1 MDIEELQ
8 KKREEFREKIRE
20 AKEERERLNETT
32 KELRKKRDE
41 INAEIERYRKEGIR
55 HREKRDEINKQVA
68 RAKKKRRE
76 LNKEYEIL
84 RKEISILKKKYLPE
98 KPPLDVLIKKR
109 DELEFIQMTRQLSK
123 KEEEELVE
131 ELSKLEREIRK
142 REKILEQHPILKE
155 KMEKEQLLKMKGDK
169 EHQKVKELAERAQNE
184 HLEMIECFNK
194 SRKLFREIKKIQK
207 EYILNKLDADKAHKR
222 LVSYI
227 KEIRKIEEQID
238 ELRRKEKAAKIKI
251 ERDVIQKKADEV
263 YERFKKGEKL
273 STEDLMLLQKA
284 GLI

>member
-1 MDIEELQ
+1 MDVEDLQ
-8 KKREEFREKIRE
+8 KKREELREKIGK
-20 AKEERERLNETT
+20 AKEIREKLNERT
-32 KELRKKRDE
+32 KELRRQRDE
-41 INAEIERYRKEGIR
+41 INAEIERDRKEGSH

-76 LNKEYEIL
+76 LNKEYENL
-84 RKEISILKKKYLPE
+84 KKEIIALKRKYLPG
-98 KPPLDVLIKKR
+98 KPSIDVLIKKR
-109 DELEFIQMTRQLSK
+109 DEVEFRQMTHQLSK
-123 KEEEELVE
+123 REEEELVE
-131 ELSKLEREIRK
+131 ELSHLGKEIRK
-142 REKILEQHPILKE
+142 REKILEEYPFLRE

-169 EHQKVKELAERAQNE
+169 EHQRVRELAEKAQEE

-194 SRKLFREIKKIQK
+194 PHGLYKKIKKIQR
-207 EYILNKLDADKAHKR
+207 EYILTKLDADKAHKK

-227 KEIRKIEEQID
+227 KEIRKIEEEID
-238 ELRRKEKAAKIKI
+238 ALKKEEKAAKIKI

-263 YERFKKGEKL
+263 YEKFKKGEKL

>member
-1 MDIEELQ
+1 MDVEDLQ
-8 KKREEFREKIRE
+8 KKREELREKIGK
-20 AKEERERLNETT
+20 AKEIRGKLNERT
-32 KELRKKRDE
+32 KELRRQRDE
-41 INAEIERYRKEGIR
+41 INAEIERYRKEGIH

-76 LNKEYEIL
+76 LNKEYENL
-84 RKEISILKKKYLPE
+84 KKEITVLKRKYLPG
-98 KPPLDVLIKKR
+98 KPSIDTLIKKR
-109 DELEFIQMTRQLSK
+109 DEVEFSQMTRQLSK
-123 KEEEELVE
+123 REEEELVE
-131 ELSKLEREIRK
+131 ELSHLGKEIRK
-142 REKILEQHPILKE
+142 REKILEKYPFLRE

-169 EHQKVKELAERAQNE
+169 EHQRVRELAEKAQEE

-194 SRKLFREIKKIQK
+194 PYGLYKKIKKIQR
-207 EYILNKLDADKAHKR
+207 EYILTKLDADKAHKK

-227 KEIRKIEEQID
+227 KEIRKIEEEID
-238 ELRRKEKAAKIKI
+238 ALKKEEKAAKIKI

-263 YERFKKGEKL
+263 YEKFKKGEKL